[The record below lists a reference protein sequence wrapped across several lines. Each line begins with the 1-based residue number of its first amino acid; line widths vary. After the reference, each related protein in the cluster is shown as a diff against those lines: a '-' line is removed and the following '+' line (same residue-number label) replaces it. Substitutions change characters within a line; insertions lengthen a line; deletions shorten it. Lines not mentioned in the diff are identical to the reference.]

1 MNLLISIYL
10 LVATTTWGGE
20 EILKNNTL
28 TAYDVVARIKGEV
41 TCDWSEETVD
51 TFKSGNPWDQVT
63 GIACTF
69 MATVDV
75 LKEAAEKGYNL
86 IITHEPTYYNHLDSK
101 DRLEN
106 DPVYATKQEFI
117 DANKLIVFRFHDHWH
132 RTNPDGIYVGMTR
145 KMVWDSYLVEGENN
159 IFSFP
164 GIRLDLITNHLK
176 EVFPEANLRI
186 IGDPSL
192 QINRAAFSAGAPGSS
207 AHFSLLQRGDI
218 NLLVIGE
225 APEWETIEYVRD
237 ATQAGLPM
245 ALVILGHA
253 VSEEAGMAYCA
264 QWLQSFISEVPV
276 AFIEAG
282 DPFH

>member
-1 MNLLISIYL
+1 
-10 LVATTTWGGE
+10 
-20 EILKNNTL
+20 
-28 TAYDVVARIKGEV
+28 VVARIKGEV
-41 TCDWSEETVD
+41 TCEWSEETVD
-51 TFKSGNPWDQVT
+51 TFKSGNPSDQVT

-75 LKEAAEKGYNL
+75 LNEAAEKGYNL

-101 DRLEN
+101 DGLEN
-106 DPVYATKQEFI
+106 DPVYAAKQEII

-132 RTNPDGIYVGMTR
+132 RTNPDGIYLGMTQ

-159 IFSFP
+159 IFAFP
-164 GIRLDLITNHLK
+164 GIRLDLITDHLK
-176 EVFPEANLRI
+176 EVFPEAKLRV
-186 IGDPSL
+186 IGKPDL
-192 QINRAAFSAGAPGSS
+192 KVNRAAFSAGAPGSA
-207 AHFSLLQRGDI
+207 AHFRLLQRGDI

-225 APEWETIEYVRD
+225 AREWETIEYVRD
-237 ATQAGLPM
+237 ASQAGLPM

-276 AFIEAG
+276 EFIEAG